1 MKITILKAVLGWD
14 EEHDASTDVERVHE
28 ALRSIGV
35 TILVTEATRNETPA
49 LTVHNALVDEID
61 SGIRQELPTRDDLP
75 VAKPAKESR

>member
-14 EEHDASTDVERVHE
+14 EETYASTDVSRVID
-28 ALRSIGV
+28 ALGKIGV
-35 TILVTEATRNETPA
+35 TILITEATRNETPA

-75 VAKPAKESR
+75 VAKPAGKP